1 MANKVLVTIYGR
13 EYTIVGDR
21 TREEI
26 VRLAAHVDEKMNDV
40 AGSLPDGAMSQVAVL
55 AAVNMADEYFEL
67 KEAIAGR
74 DQRISELEQETKK
87 YTELWE
93 QAKQSYDGLK
103 SQNEQ
108 NLERVTNE
116 SKEEIRELREQK
128 DSLLGQVNAK
138 DREIRELMRMQ
149 EETKAEAE
157 RGSKE
162 AVEASEQKY
171 KEMENNFFDIQMEN
185 IQLKSELEK
194 LKNDLEWERNEREN
208 H

>member
-1 MANKVLVTIYGR
+1 MANKVEVTIYGR

-26 VRLAAHVDEKMNDV
+26 VRLAAHVDEKMNEV
-40 AGSLPDGAMSQVAVL
+40 AGSLPAGAMSQIAVL
-55 AAVNMADEYFEL
+55 AAVNMADEYFDL
-67 KEAIAGR
+67 KNAVASLN
-74 DQRISELEQETKK
+74 QRMNELEQEKKK

-93 QAKQSYDGLK
+93 QAKHSYEGLK

-116 SKEEIRELREQK
+116 SKEEIKELREQK
-128 DSLLGQVNAK
+128 DSLLGRVNAK
-138 DREIRELMRMQ
+138 DREIRELMQMQ
-149 EETKAEAE
+149 EEMKAEAE

-194 LKNDLEWERNEREN
+194 LKNDLEWERNERES